1 MKKDILI
8 VGNAHDKHLERF
20 IKGLKG
26 KSFQYSVDIFDI
38 SMRYADIPNASLYD
52 NTYTITRHFPKL
64 LYKIC
69 GIAKIIKY
77 FDLLRSFKKIGNSYS
92 IINIQVVTIHS
103 YLLLKLYK
111 QYSKYL
117 ITTPWGSDVY
127 RIGKSLKRKYQHVYD
142 ASNFV
147 CVMPNT
153 KFGDD
158 IIEQFNVPKDK
169 CLELCFGSDVLDKV
183 MADDTSKDDSKQNL
197 FGTKENYV
205 ITCGYNASPAQNHI
219 LIIDALN
226 KVKLQLPKNTLLV
239 FPLTYA
245 RKAEYLSELKNQ
257 LQSTGLNYRLLSN
270 YLSDQEMIWL
280 RKGTDLFIHMQQTDA
295 YSSSLHEYLY
305 SKTKVINAAWLSY
318 KELETWGVPYKP
330 STFDTLPN
338 DIIEIINTKRDEVS
352 DQLIKFLIVYS
363 WSYQINE
370 WNKTFEKLIMQ

>member
-92 IINIQVVTIHS
+92 IINIQVVTIQS

-245 RKAEYLSELKNQ
+245 RKAEYLSE
-257 LQSTGLNYRLLSN
+257 
-270 YLSDQEMIWL
+270 
-280 RKGTDLFIHMQQTDA
+280 
-295 YSSSLHEYLY
+295 
-305 SKTKVINAAWLSY
+305 
-318 KELETWGVPYKP
+318 
-330 STFDTLPN
+330 
-338 DIIEIINTKRDEVS
+338 
-352 DQLIKFLIVYS
+352 
-363 WSYQINE
+363 
-370 WNKTFEKLIMQ
+370 